1 MTEQESNR
9 RDESDVVYM
18 TRRTRICIWIIILG
32 LANFLVYSVVY
43 LSIGG
48 EAANGEVRHGASVNG
63 QSEIHYFVSDRGQPV
78 EVSRCVWIYSAVHST
93 SIWITMGAVL
103 LSMLTLAKDRIVSS
117 MRSSIVRGRTF
128 ITILATI
135 VTLIAV
141 AFTIYFTL
149 GVIGMLSSPLPAAGA
164 S

>member
-1 MTEQESNR
+1 
-9 RDESDVVYM
+9 M

-32 LANFLVYSVVY
+32 LANFLAYSVVY

-48 EAANGEVRHGASVNG
+48 EAANGEVRQETLADG
-63 QSEIHYFVSDRGQPV
+63 QSAMHYFVSDRGQAV
-78 EVSRCVWIYSAVHST
+78 EVSRCAWIYSAVHST

-149 GVIGMLSSPLPAAGA
+149 GVIRMLSSPLPTAGA